1 MKISEALKILDL
13 NKKYNT
19 YNLKDISLEELKKS
33 YHIKALNIHP
43 DKNNSENSKEDFQNL
58 QEAYIFLKKTI
69 TLDYS
74 YNNAEDELNDD
85 EDEYEIFDSSYTEL
99 IINFINILT
108 RIKNNDSSN
117 LDYQENVKKFKSD
130 CYDYTYKLLEK
141 LIEKLNIDTLEDIY
155 LYLSN
160 NYNFNSGENIENID
174 MDMENMEK
182 DISNNGFSF
191 KQNTL
196 IIIKKILLKKL
207 EEYNIYIINPTL
219 KNLLNQELYKMELN
233 DEILCIPLWHNEL
246 KYENNIIK
254 IVPIIDNNYKISEDN
269 NLHYYYYNTFENLIN
284 IMREQDKNKD
294 FIPYIEIII
303 EHINIMIPLNELK
316 LTKYQI
322 YKVSNPNIG
331 IPKINHNNILDVSRK
346 GDILI
351 HINLS

>member
-13 NKKYNT
+13 HKKYNT

-43 DKNNSENSKEDFQNL
+43 DKNNSENSKENFQNL

-74 YNNAEDELNDD
+74 YNNAEDNFNDD

-108 RIKNNDSSN
+108 KIKNNDSSN
-117 LDYQENVKKFKSD
+117 LDYQENVKKIKSD

-160 NYNFNSGENIENID
+160 NYNSGENIENID
-174 MDMENMEK
+174 MNMKNMEK
-182 DISNNGFSF
+182 DISNNEFSF

-254 IVPIIDNNYKISEDN
+254 IVAIIDNNYKIGEDN

-351 HINLS
+351 HLNLS